1 MSSLTQ
7 QFALRYPAMLR
18 SLLTAEGALLCADG
32 FIDRGRCDMVLAD
45 RQLTRLNA
53 HALLASAM
61 TELFLRGLHSAGWNY
76 DWR

>member
-1 MSSLTQ
+1 
-7 QFALRYPAMLR
+7 
-18 SLLTAEGALLCADG
+18 
-32 FIDRGRCDMVLAD
+32 MVLAD